1 MTKSIKRNWNK
12 RWGPPPILF
21 STNQFRNRWFWEVVP
36 DGAWADKPCFIVGG
50 GPSLKHFDWTKL
62 KGHRTIGVNR
72 AFERFDPTIIFSMD
86 TRFFN
91 WMINDKYAT
100 LVSDGSE
107 AKAKFLTSTAYKVWL
122 CTYTLE
128 LPKDI
133 FLVPVV
139 KNYFYGKRNFTFS
152 MQEGIGHGDNSGYAA
167 LNLAVCLGA
176 NPIYLLGFDCQHE
189 NGKSH
194 WHEGHIMK
202 QESFRA
208 TRWIKFFNIAAET
221 LAPTNF
227 RVVNLNP
234 NSALECFEKMRPGR
248 ILH

>member
-1 MTKSIKRNWNK
+1 MTNPTVRNWNK
-12 RWGPPPILF
+12 NWGNSPILF
-21 STNQFRNRWFWEVVP
+21 ATNRFRNRWFWEVMP
-36 DGAWADKPCFIVGG
+36 DGSWDGKPCFIVGG
-50 GPSLKHFDWTKL
+50 GPSLRDFDWTKL

-72 AFERFDPTIIFSMD
+72 AFERFDPSIIFSMD
-86 TRFFN
+86 LRFLN
-91 WMINDKYAT
+91 WIMKDKYE
-100 LVSDGSE
+100 LIEDGAE
-107 AKAKFLTSTAYKVWL
+107 TKAKFLASQAYKVWL

-128 LPKDI
+128 LPRSF

-139 KNYFYGKRNFTFS
+139 KNYFYGLHNFTFS

-176 NPIYLLGFDCQHE
+176 NPIYLLGFDCKHE

-194 WHEGHIMK
+194 WHGGHVLK
-202 QESFRA
+202 QEAERA
-208 TRWIKFFNIAAET
+208 GKWVKRFNVAAEK

-234 NSALECFEKMRPGR
+234 DSALECFEKMKPGR
-248 ILH
+248 VLH